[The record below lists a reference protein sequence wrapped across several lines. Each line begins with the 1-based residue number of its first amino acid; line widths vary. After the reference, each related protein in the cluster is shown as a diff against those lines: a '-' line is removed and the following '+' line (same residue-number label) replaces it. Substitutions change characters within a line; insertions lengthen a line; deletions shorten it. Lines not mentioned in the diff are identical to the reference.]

1 MSEALSALQ
10 LLAAMYPLPDELVFD
25 SASQNALDEDQDT
38 ADVYNVV
45 VRAPIDDEEDP
56 RRVELSVAIPVSGQ
70 TKIVPR
76 QPDFLTRSAF
86 EQLLADMPEP
96 METPTDYIMTAI
108 EHIRAAAQV
117 GINHAMDMAD
127 KPSH

>member
-25 SASQNALDEDQDT
+25 SASQSALDTDQDT

-45 VRAPIDDEEDP
+45 VRAPIDDSGEEP
-56 RRVELSVAIPVSGQ
+56 RRIDLSVAIPVSGQ
-70 TKIVPR
+70 TKIAPR
-76 QPDFLTRSAF
+76 QPNFLTRSAF
-86 EQLLADMPEP
+86 ELLLSGMPEP

-108 EHIRAAAQV
+108 EHIRATAPVSATCGDSV
-117 GINHAMDMAD
+117 G
-127 KPSH
+127 

>member
-56 RRVELSVAIPVSGQ
+56 RRIELSVAIPVSGP
-70 TKIVPR
+70 TKIAPR

-86 EQLLADMPEP
+86 EQLLADMPKP

-108 EHIRAAAQV
+108 EYIRATAPV
-117 GINHAMDMAD
+117 STNHAMDMAD

>member
-25 SASQNALDEDQDT
+25 SASQSALDTAQDT

-45 VRAPIDDEEDP
+45 VRAPIDDSGEEP
-56 RRVELSVAIPVSGQ
+56 RRIDLSVAIPVSGQ
-70 TKIVPR
+70 TKIAPR

-86 EQLLADMPEP
+86 ELLLSDMPEP

-108 EHIRAAAQV
+108 EYIRATAPVSATCRDSV
-117 GINHAMDMAD
+117 G
-127 KPSH
+127 